1 MARGIRPAYSH
12 YISPEDIVARDK
24 LTQYNDQLLAL
35 IMWEGSGNTNAA
47 EMIAMTQDNLTS
59 IYNSM
64 STEEQTQADTNRQ
77 KILGGERQYNGAT
90 ISGE

>member
-35 IMWEGSGNTNAA
+35 IMWEGSNNTNAA
-47 EMIAMTQDNLTS
+47 AMVATTQENLAT

-64 STEEQTQADTNRQ
+64 GAEDQATADTNRAR
-77 KILGGERQYNGAT
+77 ILNGERQYNGAT